1 MVFPVPEMEPALA
14 LQVTLVFAVPAS
26 EATKLCE
33 PPAEMLV
40 ALGET
45 VTETPPPVWPGA
57 TGFVVPLPQ
66 EAKSMIAS
74 AAAVYPNKIRVKP
87 PFEW

>member
-14 LQVTLVFAVPAS
+14 LQVTLVFAVPVTA
-26 EATKLCE
+26 ATKLCE

-45 VTETPPPVWPGA
+45 VTETPPPVWPGDV
-57 TGFVVPLPQ
+57 GFVVALPQ

-74 AAAVYPNKIRVKP
+74 AAAAFPSKLRVKLSFDP
-87 PFEW
+87 

>member
-1 MVFPVPEMEPALA
+1 MVFPVPVMEPALA
-14 LQVTLVFAVPAS
+14 LQVTLVFEVPAT

-57 TGFVVPLPQ
+57 VGFVMPLPQ
-66 EAKSMIAS
+66 EAKSVIAS
-74 AAAVYPNKIRVKP
+74 AAAAYPSKLRVKLS
-87 PFEW
+87 FEP